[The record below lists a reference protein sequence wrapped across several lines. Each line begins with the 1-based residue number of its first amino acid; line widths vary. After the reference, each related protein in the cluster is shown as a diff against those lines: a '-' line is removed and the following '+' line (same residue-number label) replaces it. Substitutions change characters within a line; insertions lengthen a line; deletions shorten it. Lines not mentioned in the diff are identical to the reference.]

1 MRFFRPQVQRIINM
15 VAIGTVIG
23 AFALPLTWG
32 YRQHHEA
39 RTWRETACAY
49 RLREIARQTSSML
62 VVPVKDR
69 EEACATLARLGL
81 DVAGP

>member
-1 MRFFRPQVQRIINM
+1 MRFFRPQVQRVINM
-15 VAIGTVIG
+15 VGIVTVIG

-49 RLREIARQTSSML
+49 RLKEVARQTNSLL
-62 VVPVKDR
+62 VVPR
-69 EEACATLARLGL
+69 EDACATLARLGL